1 MHAMYTLAERQEAPA
16 YITRMESPLPVSSH
30 KYLKNRRSIMMQKDL
45 YKRLARVEAMA
56 NAQKAELMET
66 LWRMYETACSQQ
78 DAQQAAAL
86 VRKIRNRL
94 LDNTD
99 KEMSLDRL
107 GLDTSSAA
115 TFIASLIRIFNGDW
129 AQYRQASSVPIS

>member
-1 MHAMYTLAERQEAPA
+1 
-16 YITRMESPLPVSSH
+16 
-30 KYLKNRRSIMMQKDL
+30 MMQKDL

-107 GLDTSSAA
+107 GLDTSSAT
-115 TFIASLIRIFNGDW
+115 TFIASLIRIFNGGW
-129 AQYRQASSVPIS
+129 AQYRQALRDITKQAGFPFDITFPDPPDSDDQY

>member
-1 MHAMYTLAERQEAPA
+1 
-16 YITRMESPLPVSSH
+16 
-30 KYLKNRRSIMMQKDL
+30 MMQKDL

-66 LWRMYETACSQQ
+66 LWRMYEIACSQQ

-99 KEMSLDRL
+99 KDMSLDRL

-115 TFIASLIRIFNGDW
+115 KFIASLIRIFNGDW
-129 AQYRQASSVPIS
+129 ARYRQALRDITKQAGFPFAVTFPTPPGGDAADE

>member
-1 MHAMYTLAERQEAPA
+1 
-16 YITRMESPLPVSSH
+16 
-30 KYLKNRRSIMMQKDL
+30 MQKDL

-129 AQYRQASSVPIS
+129 ARYRQALRDITKQAGFPFAVTFPTPPGGDAADE

>member
-1 MHAMYTLAERQEAPA
+1 
-16 YITRMESPLPVSSH
+16 
-30 KYLKNRRSIMMQKDL
+30 MQKDL

-129 AQYRQASSVPIS
+129 ARYRQALRDITKQAGFPFAVTFPTPPGGDAQSDAADE

>member
-1 MHAMYTLAERQEAPA
+1 
-16 YITRMESPLPVSSH
+16 
-30 KYLKNRRSIMMQKDL
+30 MQKDL

-115 TFIASLIRIFNGDW
+115 KFIASLTRIFSGDW
-129 AQYRQASSVPIS
+129 ARYRQALRDITKQAGFPFAVTFPTPPDGDAADE

>member
-1 MHAMYTLAERQEAPA
+1 
-16 YITRMESPLPVSSH
+16 
-30 KYLKNRRSIMMQKDL
+30 MQKDL

-115 TFIASLIRIFNGDW
+115 KFIASLIRIFNGDW
-129 AQYRQASSVPIS
+129 ARYRQALRDITKQAGFPFAVTFPTPPGGDAADE

>member
-1 MHAMYTLAERQEAPA
+1 
-16 YITRMESPLPVSSH
+16 
-30 KYLKNRRSIMMQKDL
+30 MMQKDL

-66 LWRMYETACSQQ
+66 LWRMYEIACSQQ

-99 KEMSLDRL
+99 KEMSLGRL

-115 TFIASLIRIFNGDW
+115 KFIASLIRIFNGDW
-129 AQYRQASSVPIS
+129 ARYRQALRDITKQAGFPFAVTFPTPPGGDAADE

>member
-1 MHAMYTLAERQEAPA
+1 
-16 YITRMESPLPVSSH
+16 
-30 KYLKNRRSIMMQKDL
+30 MMQKDL

-66 LWRMYETACSQQ
+66 LWRTYEIACSQQ

-129 AQYRQASSVPIS
+129 ARYRQALRDITKQAGFPFAVTFPTPPGGEAADE

>member
-1 MHAMYTLAERQEAPA
+1 
-16 YITRMESPLPVSSH
+16 
-30 KYLKNRRSIMMQKDL
+30 MQKDL

-66 LWRMYETACSQQ
+66 LWRMYEIACREQ

-107 GLDTSSAA
+107 GLDTSSA
-115 TFIASLIRIFNGDW
+115 TKFIASLIRIFNGDW
-129 AQYRQASSVPIS
+129 ARYRQALRDITKQAGFPFAVTFPTPPGGDAADA

>member
-1 MHAMYTLAERQEAPA
+1 
-16 YITRMESPLPVSSH
+16 
-30 KYLKNRRSIMMQKDL
+30 MMQKDL

-66 LWRMYETACSQQ
+66 LWRMYEIACSQQ

-94 LDNTD
+94 LAHTD

-107 GLDTSSAA
+107 GLDTPSAA
-115 TFIASLIRIFNGDW
+115 KFIASLIRIFNGAW
-129 AQYRQASSVPIS
+129 ARYRQALRDITKQAGFPFAVTFPTPPGGDAADE

>member
-1 MHAMYTLAERQEAPA
+1 
-16 YITRMESPLPVSSH
+16 
-30 KYLKNRRSIMMQKDL
+30 MMQKDL

-66 LWRMYETACSQQ
+66 LWRMYETACREQ

-129 AQYRQASSVPIS
+129 AQYRQALRDITKQAGFPFAVTFPTPPGGDAADE

>member
-1 MHAMYTLAERQEAPA
+1 
-16 YITRMESPLPVSSH
+16 
-30 KYLKNRRSIMMQKDL
+30 MQKDL

-115 TFIASLIRIFNGDW
+115 KFIASLIRIFNGDW
-129 AQYRQASSVPIS
+129 ARYRQALRDITKQAGFPFAVTFPTPPGGEAADE

>member
-1 MHAMYTLAERQEAPA
+1 
-16 YITRMESPLPVSSH
+16 
-30 KYLKNRRSIMMQKDL
+30 MMQKDL

-129 AQYRQASSVPIS
+129 AQYRQALRDITKQAGFPFAVTFPTPPGGDAQSEAADE

>member
-1 MHAMYTLAERQEAPA
+1 
-16 YITRMESPLPVSSH
+16 
-30 KYLKNRRSIMMQKDL
+30 MQKDL

-66 LWRMYETACSQQ
+66 LWRMYEIACREQ

-129 AQYRQASSVPIS
+129 AQYRQALRDITKQAGFPFAVTFPTPPGGDAADE

>member
-1 MHAMYTLAERQEAPA
+1 
-16 YITRMESPLPVSSH
+16 
-30 KYLKNRRSIMMQKDL
+30 MMQKDL

-66 LWRMYETACSQQ
+66 LWRMYETACREQ

-107 GLDTSSAA
+107 GLDTSSA
-115 TFIASLIRIFNGDW
+115 TKFIASLIRIFNGGW
-129 AQYRQASSVPIS
+129 AQYRQALRDITKQAGFPFAVTFPTPPDGDAQSDAADE

>member
-1 MHAMYTLAERQEAPA
+1 
-16 YITRMESPLPVSSH
+16 
-30 KYLKNRRSIMMQKDL
+30 MMQKDL

-66 LWRMYETACSQQ
+66 LWRMYETACREQ

-99 KEMSLDRL
+99 KEMSLD
-107 GLDTSSAA
+107 
-115 TFIASLIRIFNGDW
+115 W
-129 AQYRQASSVPIS
+129 ARYRQALRDITKQAGFPFAVTFPTPPDGDAADE

>member
-1 MHAMYTLAERQEAPA
+1 
-16 YITRMESPLPVSSH
+16 
-30 KYLKNRRSIMMQKDL
+30 MQKDL

-66 LWRMYETACSQQ
+66 LWRMYETACREQ

-107 GLDTSSAA
+107 GLDTSSAT
-115 TFIASLIRIFNGDW
+115 TFIASLIRIFNGGW
-129 AQYRQASSVPIS
+129 AQYRQALRDITKQAGFPFAVTFPTPPGGDAADE

>member
-1 MHAMYTLAERQEAPA
+1 
-16 YITRMESPLPVSSH
+16 
-30 KYLKNRRSIMMQKDL
+30 MMQKDL

-66 LWRMYETACSQQ
+66 LWRMYETACREQ

-129 AQYRQASSVPIS
+129 ARYRQALRDITKQAGFPFAVTFPTPPGGEAADE

>member
-1 MHAMYTLAERQEAPA
+1 
-16 YITRMESPLPVSSH
+16 
-30 KYLKNRRSIMMQKDL
+30 MMQKDL

-66 LWRMYETACSQQ
+66 LWRMYETACREQ

-129 AQYRQASSVPIS
+129 AQYRQALRDITKQAGFPFAVTFPTPPGGEAADE

>member
-1 MHAMYTLAERQEAPA
+1 
-16 YITRMESPLPVSSH
+16 
-30 KYLKNRRSIMMQKDL
+30 MMQKDL

-66 LWRMYETACSQQ
+66 LWRMYETACREQ

-129 AQYRQASSVPIS
+129 ARYRQALRDITKQAGFPFAVTFPTPPGGDAADE

>member
-1 MHAMYTLAERQEAPA
+1 
-16 YITRMESPLPVSSH
+16 
-30 KYLKNRRSIMMQKDL
+30 MMQKDL

-66 LWRMYETACSQQ
+66 LWRMYEIACSQQ

-129 AQYRQASSVPIS
+129 ARYRQALRDITKQAGFPFAVTFPTPPGGDAADE

>member
-1 MHAMYTLAERQEAPA
+1 
-16 YITRMESPLPVSSH
+16 
-30 KYLKNRRSIMMQKDL
+30 MQKDL

-107 GLDTSSAA
+107 GLDTSSA
-115 TFIASLIRIFNGDW
+115 TKFIASLIRIFNGDW
-129 AQYRQASSVPIS
+129 ARYRQALRDITKQAGFPFAVTFPTPPGGDAADE

>member
-1 MHAMYTLAERQEAPA
+1 
-16 YITRMESPLPVSSH
+16 
-30 KYLKNRRSIMMQKDL
+30 MQKDL

-66 LWRMYETACSQQ
+66 LWRMYETACREQ

-129 AQYRQASSVPIS
+129 ARYRQALRDITKQAGFPFAVTFPTPPGGEAQSETADV

>member
-1 MHAMYTLAERQEAPA
+1 
-16 YITRMESPLPVSSH
+16 
-30 KYLKNRRSIMMQKDL
+30 MMQKDL

-129 AQYRQASSVPIS
+129 ARYRQALRDITKQAGFPFAVTFPTPPGGEAADE

>member
-1 MHAMYTLAERQEAPA
+1 
-16 YITRMESPLPVSSH
+16 
-30 KYLKNRRSIMMQKDL
+30 MMQKDL

-66 LWRMYETACSQQ
+66 LWRMYETACSEQ

-129 AQYRQASSVPIS
+129 ARYRQALRDITKQAGFPFAVTFPTPPGGEAADE

>member
-1 MHAMYTLAERQEAPA
+1 
-16 YITRMESPLPVSSH
+16 
-30 KYLKNRRSIMMQKDL
+30 MQKDL

-129 AQYRQASSVPIS
+129 ARYRQALRDITKQAGFPFAVTFPTPPGGDAQSDAADA

>member
-1 MHAMYTLAERQEAPA
+1 
-16 YITRMESPLPVSSH
+16 
-30 KYLKNRRSIMMQKDL
+30 MQKDL

-66 LWRMYETACSQQ
+66 LWRMYETACREQ

-129 AQYRQASSVPIS
+129 ARYRQALRDITKQAGFPFAVTFPTPPGGDAADE

>member
-1 MHAMYTLAERQEAPA
+1 
-16 YITRMESPLPVSSH
+16 
-30 KYLKNRRSIMMQKDL
+30 MQKDL

-115 TFIASLIRIFNGDW
+115 TFIASLIRIFNGGW
-129 AQYRQASSVPIS
+129 AQYRQALRDITKQAGFPFAVTFPTPPGGEAADE

>member
-1 MHAMYTLAERQEAPA
+1 
-16 YITRMESPLPVSSH
+16 
-30 KYLKNRRSIMMQKDL
+30 MMQKDL

-66 LWRMYETACSQQ
+66 LWRMYEIACSQQ

-115 TFIASLIRIFNGDW
+115 KFIASLIRIFNGDW
-129 AQYRQASSVPIS
+129 ARYRQALRDITKQAGFPFAVTFPTPPGGDAADE

>member
-1 MHAMYTLAERQEAPA
+1 
-16 YITRMESPLPVSSH
+16 
-30 KYLKNRRSIMMQKDL
+30 MQKDL

-66 LWRMYETACSQQ
+66 LWRMYETACREQ

-129 AQYRQASSVPIS
+129 ARYRQALRDITEQAGFPFAVTFPTPPGGEAADE